1 MNSAIYIIAPVRK
14 YSSTHHSSKLV
25 VYKLIFFV
33 HLNHLVCIL
42 LLFAVAAKIHDDEG
56 HLMSNNEAHVITF
69 K

>member
-1 MNSAIYIIAPVRK
+1 MQFTSLLQSENIPVPITVQ
-14 YSSTHHSSKLV
+14 SWLFTNQF
-25 VYKLIFFV
+25 FFV

-42 LLFAVAAKIHDDEG
+42 LLLAVAAKIHDDEG